1 MFSINGGNIHFFNP
15 SCSSLQHFQSWTVTL
30 VSTMETLEEDLTC
43 SVCYSLFSDPRV
55 LPCSHTFC
63 KNCLDNLLKVSNN
76 SNNSIWRPLRLPLKC
91 PNCRSVVE
99 LPLAGLEAL
108 PSNVSL
114 RAIVEKVGQ
123 NHPTSTRWSPIVFIS
138 FLLPLLA
145 HPFVALLSQYQS
157 DSEPRPPSCQ
167 EHHRQPLN
175 MYCVQDRRLICGL
188 CLTVGQHQGHPI
200 DDLQAAFIR
209 EKRTPSRLLAK
220 LSESRWAKV
229 GERGYHGSCSKSS
242 FWENKYLLVLCSG
255 VWARG
260 TAGAGEG
267 SLRGAPE
274 AGPMQRHSVLPEAG
288 SGAGQEEMGLPG
300 CAG

>member
-15 SCSSLQHFQSWTVTL
+15 SCYSLQHLQSWPVTL

-63 KNCLDNLLKVSNN
+63 LNCLDNLLKVSNN

-123 NHPTSTRWSPIVFIS
+123 NHPTSTRWSPIVFIH
-138 FLLPLLA
+138 LLL
-145 HPFVALLSQYQS
+145 FCLSTRVRVS
-157 DSEPRPPSCQ
+157 RGLRPVRS
-167 EHHRQPLN
+167 
-175 MYCVQDRRLICGL
+175 
-188 CLTVGQHQGHPI
+188 T
-200 DDLQAAFIR
+200 
-209 EKRTPSRLLAK
+209 T
-220 LSESRWAKV
+220 
-229 GERGYHGSCSKSS
+229 
-242 FWENKYLLVLCSG
+242 
-255 VWARG
+255 
-260 TAGAGEG
+260 G
-267 SLRGAPE
+267 SLSTCTASRIDGWSAACVWLSGSTRDTRSMTCRQRSSE
-274 AGPMQRHSVLPEAG
+274 RNGPRRDCWPSSPRADGQRWG
-288 SGAGQEEMGLPG
+288 
-300 CAG
+300 